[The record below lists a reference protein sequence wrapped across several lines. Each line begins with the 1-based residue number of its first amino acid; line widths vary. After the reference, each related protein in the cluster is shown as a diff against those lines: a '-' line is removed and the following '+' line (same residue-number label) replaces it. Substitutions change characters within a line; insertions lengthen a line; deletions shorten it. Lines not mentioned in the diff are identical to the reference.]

1 MLRTLETQDYITT
14 PVIPNTNPPNPI
26 LMKSTKEPKPI
37 VHPSE
42 LPNLN
47 ETVNGSNAVRKEHE
61 SKRDREMRETRKTE
75 PTVSIW
81 LFDRNNSVDHEGQ
94 Q

>member
-1 MLRTLETQDYITT
+1 
-14 PVIPNTNPPNPI
+14 
-26 LMKSTKEPKPI
+26 MKSTKEPKPI